1 MFTFRTSITCAVM
14 AFIVA
19 LTALLIAIQVRA
31 LHWATQEAAS
41 AYMDAT
47 STKAF
52 GRLQAELTAITSLVN
67 VLATS
72 SSVADSNERTETGRA
87 IPLFKAALQ
96 ELPQTDSIYAG
107 FENGA
112 WLQVRR
118 IGELND
124 EQRGRLRATPGATTA
139 INLVRPSP
147 SGELPMRRLFED
159 EQGNEVGQLDLWKYG
174 YDTRKRPWY
183 RETMKADRSRVSS
196 PYLAF
201 SIGAPVIT
209 VSAPLRGKVPGV
221 LAADLKLDTFSDFV
235 QAQRPGE
242 HGIVLIFD
250 STGSLIAHP
259 NFAQFVVDAMTHP
272 SRPQLPNIKEI
283 NSGVVAAVLRRS
295 DGRDRYDG
303 SIRDDQGRDYLFRV
317 AKFTL
322 GERYNASILLLAAQ
336 EDFAQDVRRLQF
348 TGLTLAIIAG
358 AAFIPVI
365 WIFGSGM
372 SRSLKTITAQ
382 AIELQTL
389 AAPDPS
395 PVTSRIREIHELGN
409 AMELA
414 QRAIWS
420 FAHFVP
426 KEIVQRIIDNSIS
439 TELGGVREEITVVFT
454 DVRDFTTIAEAADPD
469 ILMHQT
475 SRYFSALTEAFLA
488 EGGTVDKFIGDA
500 VMVFWNAPNPQ
511 PDHVER
517 ACRAAL
523 AGRLASEKLNA
534 DFEAEGLKP
543 FFTRF
548 GIHVGEAVVGNL
560 GSTERMNYT
569 ALGNTVNLAARLEG
583 LNKQFGTAI
592 LVSEGVYLRAQHR
605 FEFRPLESVVA
616 KGMTKGTRVFE
627 LVGAAT

>member
-1 MFTFRTSITCAVM
+1 MFTFRTSITFAVM

-19 LTALLIAIQVRA
+19 LAGLLIAIQVRA
-31 LHWATQEAAS
+31 LRWATQEAAS

-52 GRLQAELTAITSLVN
+52 GRLQTEITALASLVH

-72 SSVADSNERTETGRA
+72 STVADSNERTETGRA

-96 ELPQTDSIYAG
+96 ELPQVDSVYAG

-118 IGELND
+118 IDELSE

-147 SGELPMRRLFED
+147 SGELPMRRIFED
-159 EQGNEVGQLDLWKYG
+159 QQGNEVGQLDLWKYG
-174 YDTRKRPWY
+174 YDARTRPWY
-183 RETMKADRSRVSS
+183 SETMKADRSLVSS

-201 SIGAPVIT
+201 SIGAPVIS

-221 LAADLKLDTFSDFV
+221 LAADLKLDSFSDFV

-272 SRPQLPNIKEI
+272 SEPQLPNIKEI
-283 NSGVVAAVLRRS
+283 KSGVVAAVLQRS
-295 DGRDRYDG
+295 DGRDHYDG

-322 GERYNASILLLAAQ
+322 GEQYNANIMLLAAQ

-348 TGLTLAIIAG
+348 TGLILAIIAC
-358 AAFIPVI
+358 AAFIPAI
-365 WIFGSGM
+365 WIFGSRM
-372 SRSLKTITAQ
+372 SQSVKSITAQ
-382 AIELQTL
+382 AVKLQKL
-389 AAPDPS
+389 GPPDASPAA
-395 PVTSRIREIHELGN
+395 SRIKEIHELGG

-426 KEIVQRIIDNSIS
+426 REIVQRIIDKSIS

-454 DVRDFTTIAEAADPD
+454 DVRDFTTIAESADPD
-469 ILMHQT
+469 ILMIQT
-475 SRYFSALTEAFLA
+475 SRYFSVLTEAFLA
-488 EGGTVDKFIGDA
+488 ESGTVDKFIGDA
-500 VMVFWNAPNPQ
+500 VMVFWNAPDPQ

-523 AGRLASEKLNA
+523 AGRAACEKLNA
-534 DFEAEGLKP
+534 QFEAEGLKP

-592 LVSEGVYLRAQHR
+592 LVSEAVHLRVQHC
-605 FEFRPLESVVA
+605 FQFRPLESVIA